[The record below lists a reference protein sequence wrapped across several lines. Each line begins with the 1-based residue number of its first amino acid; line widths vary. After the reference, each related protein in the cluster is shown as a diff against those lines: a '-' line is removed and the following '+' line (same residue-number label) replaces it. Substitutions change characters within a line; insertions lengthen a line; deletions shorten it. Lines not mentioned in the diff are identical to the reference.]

1 MDKDDSFSLY
11 GKAASLKT
19 KTKWRNCFT
28 GEVSTNV
35 AHTAAIRHS
44 GETELR
50 EKVQAQWDRSSGLL
64 APQGSKTLAISTDI
78 PVFPRASSTE
88 VEDMVRTKVLA
99 SYLRCEKL
107 AVGSLV
113 VQSTESTGSR
123 GTTWCARTS
132 PPPPCSGCPTLHEVL
147 DGEVGSTLV
156 LCMCVNM
163 P

>member
-19 KTKWRNCFT
+19 KTKWKNCFT
-28 GEVSTNV
+28 GEVSANV
-35 AHTAAIRHS
+35 AHTAAIRYS

-64 APQGSKTLAISTDI
+64 APQGSKTLATSTDI

-88 VEDMVRTKVLA
+88 VDMVRTKVLA

-123 GTTWCARTS
+123 STTWCERTS
-132 PPPPCSGCPTLHEVL
+132 SPCSGCPTLHEVL

-156 LCMCVNM
+156 LCMCVNK